1 MIDITLLFC
10 KIDDFMQIFMREY
23 KKRLIPED
31 NARLKNSSMSL
42 SEIMTILIY
51 FHVSR
56 YRDFKTYYTHYVPI
70 VLKSE
75 FPKILSYNRFV
86 ELERAVT
93 VPMICFLRSIAGEE
107 TGLYFVDSTSLAVCH
122 NLREKSNR
130 VFKNIA
136 AKGKTS
142 TGWFYG
148 FKLHL
153 ICNDR
158 GEIVRFALTKGN
170 IDDRVPVPCLSEELK
185 GILVGDR
192 GYIKAELFKEL
203 YERSLRL
210 LTRIKS
216 NMKNKLMPIIDKLL
230 LRKRAII
237 ETINDQLKNIS
248 QIEHTRHRSPINF
261 LVNLFSGLVAY
272 QLSPKKPS
280 IYMNSLKPITI

>member
-93 VPMICFLRSIAGEE
+93 VPMICFLRSIAGQE